1 MSCVATFTIFPLDK
15 GNEPSLAPYV
25 ANALKIIACS
35 GLPYELGAMGTVLEG
50 EFDKI
55 MAVVKECHDSL
66 REISDR
72 IYITLAIDSK
82 SGDGGRILQ
91 KVKSVEEYC

>member
-25 ANALKIIACS
+25 ARALEIITCS
-35 GLPYELGAMGTVLEG
+35 GLSYELGAMGTVLEG
-50 EFDKI
+50 EFDEI
-55 MAVVKECHDSL
+55 MTVVKECHDSL
-66 REISDR
+66 REISER

-82 SGDGGRILQ
+82 SGNGGRIVQ
-91 KVKSVEEYC
+91 KIKSVEECR